1 MNNRQTKVAIIGAG
15 PAGCAAA
22 IQLKRAGIDP
32 ILFEKSKIGGLA
44 LNANLIENYLGI
56 EQGIT
61 GIEFGEKMEEQVLSL
76 VIDTIFEEVE
86 KITIKENQIVLSTKN
101 TTCLCDY
108 LVVATGSIS
117 KTLGVKGE
125 SEAQKRKLLFYEP
138 ISVPETKVND
148 SKIAIIGGSDAAF
161 DYALNFAQ
169 RENEITIIHRS
180 DKFICLPL
188 LYYRVSNLESIE
200 LQYPKKVKE
209 FLFSEDNK
217 LDLLLD
223 DDSTLTVDFA
233 LVAIGRKP
241 NNVLLKDIHKELLEN
256 KIFTIGDL
264 VNDKYRQI
272 SIAAGEGL
280 LCAMKIIDLVNNKK
294 KQK

>member
-1 MNNRQTKVAIIGAG
+1 MNERQTKVAIIGAG

-32 ILFEKSKIGGLA
+32 ILFEKYKIGGLA

-61 GIEFGEKMEEQVLSL
+61 GLEFGEKMEEQVLSL

-86 KITIKENQIVLSTKN
+86 KITIEEDQIVLSTKK

-108 LVVATGSIS
+108 LIVATGSIS

-125 SEAQKRKLLFYEP
+125 SEAEKRKLLFYEP
-138 ISVPETKVND
+138 IFVPEAKITD

-169 RENEITIIHRS
+169 RKNEITIIHRS
-180 DKFICLPL
+180 DKFKCLPL

-200 LQYPKKVKE
+200 LLNPKEIKE
-209 FLFSEDNK
+209 FQFSNENK

-223 DDSTLTVDFA
+223 DDSILKADFA

-241 NNVLLKDIHKELLEN
+241 NNLLLKDIPKELFEN

-264 VNDKYRQI
+264 VNDHYRQI

-280 LCAMKIIDLVNNKK
+280 FCAMKIIELI
-294 KQK
+294 